1 MYINVFTENAFQEA
15 GIEVINIPVESLQK
29 PLLYSTGIHPW
40 DIQESKA
47 NELEE
52 AFFITAA
59 EKNCIAIGECGL
71 DKSFEKN
78 YNLQVKLF
86 VQQVKIANLLKKPL
100 IIYAFKAW
108 KEIANLLNTHKNK
121 VPVIILFDSIP
132 DNSEPLRELKEY
144 YIAFNKYLLMHNE
157 NAIQWIK
164 NISSK
169 KILFYN
175 TDETVSIKEI
185 YQAAADILKIDI
197 QTLQHQILENF
208 YKAFMLE
215 KLPL

>member
-1 MYINVFTENAFQEA
+1 MYINVFTKNAFQEA
-15 GIEVINIPVESLQK
+15 GIEVVNIPVESLQK

-40 DIQESKA
+40 DIQENKIDI
-47 NELEE
+47 LEE
-52 AFFITAA
+52 SFFITAA
-59 EKNCIAIGECGL
+59 EKSCIAIGECGL

-78 YNLQVKLF
+78 YGLQVKLF
-86 VQQVKIANLLKKPL
+86 IQQVKTANLLKKPL

-108 KEIANLLNTHKNK
+108 EEITDLLNTHKNK
-121 VPVIILFDSIP
+121 VPVIVLFDSIP
-132 DNSEPLRELKEY
+132 ESVEQLKQLKDY
-144 YIAFNKYLLMHNE
+144 YIAFNKHICLQNE
-157 NAIQWIK
+157 TAIHWIK
-164 NISSK
+164 NTSSK

-175 TDETVSIKEI
+175 TDESVSIKGI
-185 YQAAADILKIDI
+185 YQASADILKIDI